1 MMLYEQMKLQ
11 QEVTAIHFS
20 YGGTK
25 EHMLWMQSFLHFPFC
40 IVGSTRED
48 LLNAEEVGEDSS
60 NFALVQAP
68 NLFLCLFAVHGMVSP
83 CD

>member
-25 EHMLWMQSFLHFPFC
+25 EHMLWMHFPFY

-60 NFALVQAP
+60 NFLLVQAP